1 MMGSRHPVG
10 ISFVDLLFLT
20 PHTLPQSPEVILPL
34 LSCTC
39 SAVEADD
46 RRYVFQCVRGAKVVV
61 LQAMGERDRDEV
73 CKYKFQALQGCQD
86 IKCHS

>member
-1 MMGSRHPVG
+1 MMASRHPVG

-20 PHTLPQSPEVILPL
+20 PHTSPPSPQSPEVILPL

-73 CKYKFQALQGCQD
+73 RM
-86 IKCHS
+86 